1 MKRNT
6 FANNYKI
13 FASVLHMDLWY
24 VIFTFIVRIV
34 TSIRTSFLYVYLLGF
49 VLSFVETGKPLG
61 FIIKF
66 ILAGTVLL
74 AVSFA
79 IEAYYNNIFKP
90 IHSEK
95 IVRRMQ
101 LDILDK
107 LHKADIKNFDSEEL
121 YTTVLLANSEAATRP
136 LAVIDNLFGSFEC
149 LLTTGII
156 VVGAAITDWVIL
168 LICAVS
174 FVVGILLTNIN
185 VENVVRYDT
194 LMKEKDKKLSFLSR
208 YLYLPEYI
216 KENRISK
223 IHDNLLTSYKKT
235 IEDKQEIV
243 RESGKRI
250 SRLDSFR
257 ELFCSAFCIDFL
269 VPLYLS
275 LMILFFHRMEISSFV
290 IAVNACYQIQ
300 QRFDSITNFASEFVQ
315 NGRYIERLNDIN
327 RIDSS
332 IENAVGNIP
341 SSSVQFLSFD
351 NVSFFYPDGK
361 FGVTN
366 INFTIEKGSKI
377 AIVGR
382 NGSGKSTLV
391 KLLLRLYDPTVG
403 AILQNGV
410 DIKSFDISA
419 YREQFSVAF
428 QDFNLYATSLKNN
441 ICMGGNEDAEKLSFV
456 LEKAE
461 LSDEVA
467 DSDVQLTREF
477 SDAGI
482 MFSGGQEQRLVLA
495 RVFYKDTEV
504 IVMDEPT
511 AAMDILFER
520 KFYNL
525 LFETLKEKTVIFISH
540 RLSSV
545 TACDKILYME
555 NGRILEEGT
564 HDELIFRKGAY
575 YELFRAQFD

>member
-1 MKRNT
+1 
-6 FANNYKI
+6 
-13 FASVLHMDLWY
+13 
-24 VIFTFIVRIV
+24 
-34 TSIRTSFLYVYLLGF
+34 
-49 VLSFVETGKPLG
+49 
-61 FIIKF
+61 
-66 ILAGTVLL
+66 
-74 AVSFA
+74 
-79 IEAYYNNIFKP
+79 
-90 IHSEK
+90 
-95 IVRRMQ
+95 
-101 LDILDK
+101 
-107 LHKADIKNFDSEEL
+107 
-121 YTTVLLANSEAATRP
+121 
-136 LAVIDNLFGSFEC
+136 
-149 LLTTGII
+149 
-156 VVGAAITDWVIL
+156 
-168 LICAVS
+168 
-174 FVVGILLTNIN
+174 
-185 VENVVRYDT
+185 
-194 LMKEKDKKLSFLSR
+194 
-208 YLYLPEYI
+208 
-216 KENRISK
+216 
-223 IHDNLLTSYKKT
+223 
-235 IEDKQEIV
+235 
-243 RESGKRI
+243 
-250 SRLDSFR
+250 
-257 ELFCSAFCIDFL
+257 
-269 VPLYLS
+269 
-275 LMILFFHRMEISSFV
+275 MEISSFV

-410 DIKSFDISA
+410 DIKSFDIWA

-441 ICMGGNEDAEKLSFV
+441 ICMGRNEDAEKLSFV

-504 IVMDEPT
+504 IVMDEPA